1 MKVTKKEQK
10 DNKVVLNVEVPKETV
25 LRKYDEVYVKIG
37 QDAKVP
43 GFRPGKAP
51 REVLEKHHGGL
62 AREEVMKSL
71 ITETYEKGVKEEKI
85 DVIDLPNITDVK
97 LDGHVLTYTAE
108 VEVKPEIKLKDYK
121 GLKIKKEEIAVT
133 PDDVKAYVDG
143 LKKTRPNVDD
153 DRLAKGLGYKTH
165 AEFIACAE
173 KQIYLKKENDSRARL
188 EKELIDQVVKGAS
201 FTVPHVLVDR
211 RAHEL
216 SHQALNQMVQ
226 YGLPEER
233 ARERLKEF
241 APKMHAEAEE
251 QVKVFLVLET
261 IARAEGI
268 AEGDQML
275 NHVVEFLFAEANWK

>member
-1 MKVTKKEQK
+1 MKVTKKEKK
-10 DNKVVLNVEVPKETV
+10 DNKVVLSVEVPKETV
-25 LRKYDEVYVKIG
+25 LKKYEEVYTKIA
-37 QDAKVP
+37 QEAKVP

-62 AREEVMKSL
+62 AREEVMKAL
-71 ITETYEKGVKEEKI
+71 ITETYEKGVKDEKI
-85 DVIDLPNITDVK
+85 DVIDLPDITDVK
-97 LDGHVLTYTAE
+97 LDGHVLTYTAA

-133 PDDVKAYVDG
+133 PEDIKTYVDG

-153 DRLAKGLGYKTH
+153 ERLAKGLGYKTY
-165 AEFIACAE
+165 AEFVACVE
-173 KQIYLKKENDSRARL
+173 KQIYLKKENDSRAKL
-188 EKELIDQVVKGAS
+188 EKELIDQVVKGCS
-201 FTVPHVLVDR
+201 FAVPPVLVER

-216 SHQALNQMVQ
+216 EHQAMHQMAN

-241 APKMHAEAEE
+241 APKLHAEAEE
-251 QVKVFLVLET
+251 HVKVFLVLEA
-261 IARAEGI
+261 IAKAEGI
-268 AEGDQML
+268 AQDDQML